1 MHNFVN
7 MKIELYIAQLLYRYQ
22 CVTVPGFGAFLT
34 EIQSAQLLENSHS
47 FFPPKKMISFNSH
60 IKNNDG
66 LLANHIAQA
75 EKTSYDYALSAIEY
89 EVLNWK
95 KALQEN
101 RSFAIKNIGILILNA
116 ENNIHFTPNEQT
128 NYLAQSFGLT
138 SFVSPA
144 VKREVELLKLETVT
158 EIQKTVIEQEKP
170 IFNFIPETETRRS
183 TLYLKYAAVFVIGL
197 AVAGAVG
204 YPMYQNQIATKTIL
218 VESAV
223 QKKVQNKIQEAT
235 FFIQT
240 PIPAVTLS
248 LKSEK
253 KEAVKLPYHIM
264 AGAFRSEAN
273 AQKRYNQLV
282 AKGFDARVL
291 GVNRNGYYPVLYG
304 SYTTFSEAEKE
315 KNKIIETD
323 NPEAWILIQSL

>member
-1 MHNFVN
+1 

-22 CVTVPGFGAFLT
+22 CVTVPGFGAFLA

-47 FFPPKKMISFNSH
+47 FFPPKKMISFNSN

-75 EKTSYDYALSAIEY
+75 EKTSYDYSLSAIEY

-101 RSFAIKNIGILILNA
+101 RSLTIKNIGILSLNA
-116 ENNIHFTPNEQT
+116 ENNILFTPNEQT
-128 NYLAQSFGLT
+128 NYNAKSFGLT

-144 VKREVELLKLETVT
+144 VKRELELVKPEAAT
-158 EIQKTVIEQEKP
+158 EIQKTVIEEEKP
-170 IFNFIPETETRRS
+170 IFNFIPETEARKS
-183 TLYLKYAAVFVIGL
+183 NPYLKYAAVFVIGL
-197 AVAGAVG
+197 AVAGSVG
-204 YPMYQNQIATKTIL
+204 YPIYQNQIATETLL
-218 VESAV
+218 VETAV

-240 PIPAVTLS
+240 PIPPVTLS
-248 LKSEK
+248 LKSDK

-282 AKGFDARVL
+282 AKGFYARIL
-291 GVNRNGYYPVLYG
+291 GVNKNGYYPVLYG
-304 SYTTFSEAEKE
+304 SYTTFAEAEKE